1 MIQAMLSGRTIKE
14 RALGLGF
21 DLAGIAPLDVCKDLE
36 FSRRWV
42 EKGFNG
48 EMRYLENPKRFD
60 PHLVLPSAKSV
71 ICVGLV
77 YNAPLPYST
86 EVERNRSQESGVRS
100 RELESRR
107 QKAEGRRQDE
117 HEIRRPRPEGT
128 AVPTRSSEPEA
139 GVRDGQRTTDNGP
152 VSSFDFPFSIFHF
165 PFSAPT
171 ARAWISRYAWGRDY
185 HEIMRAKLEQLRAA
199 INESAP
205 EVETRVYVDTGPVVE
220 RAFARLSGIG
230 WMGKNTCII
239 NQEKGS
245 WLFLGVILCSLELA
259 PDLPAP
265 DRCGSCTA
273 CLEACPTGALVE
285 PYAMDASRCI
295 SYLTIEL
302 RGSIP
307 NEFRSKVGSNVFGC
321 DICQDVC
328 PWNSSRQ
335 SSVVSY
341 QQTQSQHERPL
352 DPREVA
358 RPATTAIQDFHPII
372 VEPDHARVSDGATSG
387 QQATDDGQRTTDSGF
402 SLFNPPLET
411 LASITEEA
419 FRLSFAH
426 SPIKRAKYPGWL
438 RNLAVAMG
446 NSSDQR
452 FVPWLER
459 MARHPDPT
467 VREHAA
473 WALERLRGE

>member
-1 MIQAMLSGRTIKE
+1 MRSGRTIKE
-14 RALGLGF
+14 RALELGF
-21 DLAGIAPLDVCKDLE
+21 DLAGIAPLEVWRDLE
-36 FSRRWV
+36 FSRQWV

-60 PHLVLPSAKSV
+60 PLLVLPSAKSV

-86 EVERNRSQESGVRS
+86 EV
-100 RELESRR
+100 
-107 QKAEGRRQDE
+107 
-117 HEIRRPRPEGT
+117 
-128 AVPTRSSEPEA
+128 
-139 GVRDGQRTTDNGP
+139 GQFP
-152 VSSFDFPFSIFHF
+152 VSSFEFPISNFHF
-165 PFSAPT
+165 PITAP
-171 ARAWISRYAWGRDY
+171 APRAWISRYAWGRDY

-199 INESAP
+199 IQESAP
-205 EVETRVYVDTGPVVE
+205 EVETRVFVDTGPIIE
-220 RAFARLSGIG
+220 RAFARFAGIG

-259 PDLPAP
+259 TDLPAP

-295 SYLTIEL
+295 SYLTIEH
-302 RGSIP
+302 RGTIP
-307 NEFRSKVGSNVFGC
+307 NEFRSKVGGNVFGC

-328 PWNSSRQ
+328 PWNGSHQ
-335 SSVVSY
+335 SSVLSP
-341 QQTQSQHERPL
+341 QQTLSQGGRPL
-352 DPREVA
+352 DKCEVA
-358 RPATTAIQDFHPII
+358 RPALTTIQHFHPMV
-372 VEPDHARVSDGATSG
+372 VEPTRLRFSDGAVAD
-387 QQATDDGQRTTDSGF
+387 QVATDHGPRTTDSAGF
-402 SLFNPPLET
+402 SLFNPPLEA
-411 LASITEEA
+411 LASMSEED
-419 FRLSFAH
+419 FRSVFAH
-426 SPIKRAKYPGWL
+426 SPIKRAKYRGWL

-446 NSSDQR
+446 NSGEVR
-452 FVPWLER
+452 LVPWLER
-459 MARHPDPT
+459 IARHPDPI